1 MISKLPR
8 WVWTGAWFLAFIA
21 GIVNAVGLLG
31 LQHQSVTHLTG
42 TTTMLG
48 IALSKADSQSILH
61 FAVLL
66 GSFLAGNA
74 LSGLIIE
81 DTALKLG
88 RRYPLAL
95 LMETALL
102 CVATALLQNQ
112 NFGGHYLASCACGLQ
127 NAMATTYSGT
137 VVRTTHVSG
146 MFTDLGISIGH
157 ALRRHP
163 VDRRRVRLSLIVIS
177 GYLGGAMAGS
187 TLFRHL
193 HYTALLIPA
202 GMTAAAAVAY
212 GWRTVKLA
220 P

>member
-8 WVWTGAWFLAFIA
+8 WVWTGAWLLAFIA

-48 IALSKADSQSILH
+48 IALSMADFHSILH

-66 GSFLAGNA
+66 GSFMAGNA

-88 RRYPLAL
+88 RRYLVAL

-102 CVATALLQNQ
+102 CLATVLLRNQ
-112 NFGGHYLASCACGLQ
+112 NSGGHYLASCACGLQ
-127 NAMATTYSGT
+127 NAMVTTYSGT

-157 ALRRHP
+157 ALRHHP

-177 GYLGGAMAGS
+177 GYLAGAVTGAG
-187 TLFRHL
+187 LFRHL
-193 HYTALLIPA
+193 DYATLLFPA
-202 GMTAAAAVAY
+202 AMTAAAAMAY
-212 GWRTVKLA
+212 GLRTLKSA